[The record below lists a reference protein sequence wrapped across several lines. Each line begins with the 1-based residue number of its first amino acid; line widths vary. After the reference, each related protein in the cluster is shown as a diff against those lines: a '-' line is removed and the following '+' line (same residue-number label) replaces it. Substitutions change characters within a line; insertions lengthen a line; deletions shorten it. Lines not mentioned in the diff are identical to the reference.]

1 MSLTDRT
8 GRRYWLA
15 RMLMLFPLAL
25 VSPRLAL
32 GSAVQRD
39 RKLPLEDAPFN
50 TRFASM
56 RDPARFA
63 TEMRSA
69 QRNLLAYLDQH
80 FELTDAQRRAIA
92 AFPKKSIDGLNAA
105 LDRAVRENLALTI
118 RGAKEGPCR
127 DLRTRI
133 DGDTLVVEIIA

>member
-8 GRRYWLA
+8 GRRDWLA
-15 RMLMLFPLAL
+15 RMLMLLPLAF

-32 GSAVQRD
+32 GGMLQRD

-50 TRFASM
+50 TRFRTM
-56 RDPARFA
+56 RDPAQFA
-63 TEMRSA
+63 TEMRAA
-69 QRNLLAYLDQH
+69 QRNLLAYLEQH
-80 FELTDAQRRAIA
+80 FELTDAQRGAIA
-92 AFPKKSIDGLNAA
+92 AFPKKSIEGLNAA

-118 RGAKEGPCR
+118 RGSKTGRCS

-133 DGDTLVVEIIA
+133 DGDTLVVEIIS